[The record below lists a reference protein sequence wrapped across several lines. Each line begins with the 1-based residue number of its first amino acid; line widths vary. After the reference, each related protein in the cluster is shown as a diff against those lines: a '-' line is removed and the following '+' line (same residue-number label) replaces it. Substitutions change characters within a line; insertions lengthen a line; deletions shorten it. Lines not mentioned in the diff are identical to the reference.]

1 MTSEVLGSVGGR
13 GTQGRKDKRSKA
25 PERKPPKESREKP
38 VGQVCREDR
47 EGVGALKEGSGGVLA
62 PCSGGPGLPAG
73 NGSEVRAVLQGD

>member
-47 EGVGALKEGSGGVLA
+47 EGVGALK
-62 PCSGGPGLPAG
+62 
-73 NGSEVRAVLQGD
+73 